1 MNDKPICID
10 YIFNV
15 VPLKNFSS
23 LSDVINLISL
33 PFPLSPFPYLQVRGI
48 QRLNTKIRKG
58 FSRRYS
64 AILCVFM
71 IFLLFPLSA
80 SAAQPERIPLTIE
93 ILQERLQTPTLRE
106 GNLTVDLHQMVIDL
120 RPENFSFRDNF
131 YQLLRKELQKTGG
144 KTLGLDLSYSLIL
157 GDFVGS
163 DLGLR
168 TPLYDQSIAP
178 IFTPIEQEQ
187 LERLRRVCF
196 QALAIDLPD
205 SKDCRS
211 LLGNQSTISSDIS
224 VFRGALTLVQ
234 TRFNGE
240 VKFANTFFLQSVDAQ
255 GATFIQPTNWAE
267 TRFSRAVNFNG
278 AIFRQL
284 NSFKGSI
291 FFDKANFKQTQFQ
304 EVTDFHGSIFTDTAS
319 FNQSN
324 FKQVAKFSSVQWQ
337 GNSDF
342 SDVHFTNQ
350 AQFTK
355 ANFAQDFL
363 LVETIFDQAVS
374 FRETQFNQSINL
386 QGASI
391 FNQADF
397 SDARFAKEACLNV
410 PGLTFNSNQ
419 AKILGNP
426 GQIGK
431 IFSVPT
437 LQGNQNVLRNLGQ
450 NFRQQQQIT
459 DANQLE
465 YTKQRLRFIELTRLL
480 VATNINSASMS
491 NLQKLGLSTNQ
502 AQGIIQRRLVKLF
515 RNSSELLTLADI
527 DLESYTK
534 LSDRL
539 VVSEPLSFG
548 GWLLQAG
555 DWLALSVLLLLSGYG
570 TNFWLVF
577 GVGGVAIAFFGLI
590 FWLVD
595 RYRRLHP
602 VAIVPTVSET
612 ISILVS
618 FSFLTFFSLLAIFRN
633 SEQPW
638 LTLGCLVV
646 IIVPL
651 PVALLC
657 RLYQQGRYHDLMD
670 VSYFTEDGTMRQL
683 RLLIGRLP
691 VIPRNETFRE
701 RYMSLLSDRN
711 WNWLNYYDF
720 SLNNLVRLGFND
732 IRMRDEHLPSIIATL
747 AWYEW
752 SLGVLYITLVLWTL
766 SRTIPGL
773 NLLIYL
779 K

>member
-1 MNDKPICID
+1 LSKLFFQRQGTLREAQRIAEKNLC
-10 YIFNV
+10 
-15 VPLKNFSS
+15 VPL
-23 LSDVINLISL
+23 
-33 PFPLSPFPYLQVRGI
+33 
-48 QRLNTKIRKG
+48 RLT
-58 FSRRYS
+58 S
-64 AILCVFM
+64 AFLCVLI

-80 SAAQPERIPLTIE
+80 NAAQPERTPLTLE
-93 ILQERLQTPTLRE
+93 ILQERLRAPTLRE
-106 GNLTVDLHQMVIDL
+106 GNLTVDLRQMVIDL
-120 RPENFSFRDNF
+120 RPENISFRDTF
-131 YQLLRKELQKTGG
+131 YQLVRKELQKTGS

-157 GDFVGS
+157 GDFLGS

-178 IFTPIEQEQ
+178 IFTPTEQEQ
-187 LERLRRVCF
+187 LERLRLVCLE
-196 QALAIDLPD
+196 ALAIDLPD

-211 LLGNQSTISSDIS
+211 LLGTQSNISSDIS
-224 VFRGALTLVQ
+224 VFRGALKLVE

-240 VKFANTFFLQSVDAQ
+240 LKFPNTFFLQSVDAQ
-255 GATFIQPTNWAE
+255 GATFIQPTNWTEA
-267 TRFSRAVNFNG
+267 RFSSAVSFSG
-278 AIFRQL
+278 ATFRQL
-284 NSFKGSI
+284 SNFKGSI
-291 FFDKANFKQTQFQ
+291 FFNKANFKQTQFQ
-304 EVTDFHGSIFTDTAS
+304 EVSDFHGSIFTDIAN
-319 FNQSN
+319 FNQAN
-324 FKQVAKFSSVQWQ
+324 FKQLAKFSNVHWRR
-337 GNSDF
+337 NTDF
-342 SDVHFTNQ
+342 SEVHFANQ
-350 AQFTK
+350 AQFIK
-355 ANFAQDFL
+355 ANFEQFL
-363 LVETIFDQAVS
+363 LLIEATFDQAVS
-374 FRETQFNQSINL
+374 FRETQFNQQVNL
-386 QGASI
+386 KGASI
-391 FNQADF
+391 LNQADF

-431 IFSVPT
+431 MFSVPT

-450 NFRQQQQIT
+450 NFRQQQQIA

-465 YTKQRLRFIELTRLL
+465 YTKQRLRFIELTRHL
-480 VATNINSASMS
+480 VATNINSASIS
-491 NLQKLGLSTNQ
+491 NLQKLGFSTTQ
-502 AQGIIQRRLVKLF
+502 AQEIAQRRLIKLF

-539 VVSEPLSFG
+539 VVSEPLSLG
-548 GWLLQAG
+548 GWLLQAWG
-555 DWLALSVLLLLSGYG
+555 WLALSVLLLLSGYG

-577 GVGGVAIAFFGLI
+577 GVGGIAIAFFGLI

-612 ISILVS
+612 ISILIS
-618 FSFLTFFSLLAIFRN
+618 FSFLTFLSLLAIFRN

-638 LTLGCLVV
+638 LTLGCLL
-646 IIVPL
+646 IIILPL

-657 RLYQQGRYHDLMD
+657 RLYQQGRYHNLMD

-691 VIPRNETFRE
+691 VIPRNQTFRE
-701 RYMSLLSDRN
+701 RYMPLLSDRN

-732 IRMRDEHLPSIIATL
+732 IRMRDEHLPGIIATL

>member
-1 MNDKPICID
+1 MHKS
-10 YIFNV
+10 YF
-15 VPLKNFSS
+15 KR
-23 LSDVINLISL
+23 
-33 PFPLSPFPYLQVRGI
+33 RGT
-48 QRLNTKIRKG
+48 QRLNAEGHKG
-58 FSRRYS
+58 FPQRTSALSS
-64 AILCVFM
+64 AILCVLI
-71 IFLLFPLSA
+71 IFLLFPLPA
-80 SAAQPERIPLTIE
+80 SAAQPERTPLTIE

-106 GNLTVDLHQMVIDL
+106 GNLTVDLRQMVIDL
-120 RPENFSFRDNF
+120 RPENTSFRDTF
-131 YQLLRKELQKTGG
+131 YQMLRKELQKTGG
-144 KTLGLDLSYSLIL
+144 KTLGLDLSFSLIL
-157 GDFVGS
+157 GDFVGR
-163 DLGLR
+163 DLGLK
-168 TPLYDQSIAP
+168 TPLYDQSLAP
-178 IFTPIEQEQ
+178 IFTTTEQEE
-187 LERLRRVCF
+187 LERLRLVCLE
-196 QALAIDLPD
+196 ALAIDLPD
-205 SKDCRS
+205 SQDCRS
-211 LLGNQSTISSDIS
+211 LLGTQSNASSDIS

-267 TRFSRAVNFNG
+267 TRFSRAVSFSS
-278 AIFRQL
+278 ATFRQL
-284 NSFKGSI
+284 SNFKGSI
-291 FFDKANFKQTQFQ
+291 FFNKANFKQALFQ
-304 EVTDFHGSIFTDTAS
+304 EFTDFQGSIFVDNAS
-319 FNQSN
+319 FNQVN
-324 FKQVAKFSSVQWQ
+324 FKQLAKFTSVQWQ
-337 GNSDF
+337 GNADF

-355 ANFAQDFL
+355 ANFEQL
-363 LVETIFDQAVS
+363 LLLIETTFDQAVS
-374 FRETQFNQSINL
+374 FRETQFNQPINL
-386 QGASI
+386 RGASI
-391 FNQADF
+391 LNQADF
-397 SDARFAKEACLNV
+397 SDARFAKESCLNV

-431 IFSVPT
+431 IFCVPT

-450 NFRQQQQIT
+450 NFRQQQQISDT
-459 DANQLE
+459 NQLE

-480 VATNINSASMS
+480 VATNINSASIA
-491 NLQKLGLSTNQ
+491 NLQKLGFSTIQ
-502 AQGIIQRRLVKLF
+502 AQEIIQRRIVKLF

-527 DLESYTK
+527 DLEIYTK

-539 VVSEPLSFG
+539 VVSEPLSLG
-548 GWLLQAG
+548 GWLLQAWG
-555 DWLALSVLLLLSGYG
+555 WLALSVLLLLSGYG

-577 GVGGVAIAFFGLI
+577 GVGGVAIAFFGLL

-595 RYRRLHP
+595 RYRRWRP

-612 ISILVS
+612 ISILAS

-638 LTLGCLVV
+638 LTLGCLF
-646 IIVPL
+646 IIIIPV

-691 VIPRNETFRE
+691 VIPRNQTFRE
-701 RYMSLLSDRN
+701 RYMPLLSDRN

-732 IRMRDEHLPSIIATL
+732 IRMRDEHLPGIIATL